1 MGGCKAWLVSLLLLV
16 AAVELHAAPLNLNA
30 EERTWIAEHP
40 VVRVGVQ
47 KDGWEPFDVFGERG
61 QHSGISGDYLA
72 LLGQRL
78 GIRFETVPLQ
88 DWNAVVAALNA
99 GEVDLLSS
107 VAKTEER
114 QASMAFTD
122 SYLTSNSLIFTR
134 QELPIRSID
143 DLRGRRVA
151 MERGYVTEAL
161 LRAAVPQA
169 QIVEVGTTADALR
182 AVSSGGA
189 DAYIGNMIS
198 VSYLMRKLSLANI
211 ELRGE
216 SGLLRSEL
224 RFAVRRDWPQLVT
237 VINKGLTSLEREE
250 REQILDRWLPPLSAF
265 SWQGMLLVGWP
276 YILGVLAALLVVV
289 LWNRHL
295 RTQIHQRQLAEAE
308 VVRQR
313 STLLAIINAIP
324 DPIWFKD
331 IQGRYLGINQACAE
345 LFGQSSEQVLG
356 KRDHELLNLD
366 WATKREE
373 HDYTALTRDS
383 TYESEGRVRY
393 PDGHWVVFD
402 TLRTIFR
409 DDRGVPLGLVGVS
422 RDITA
427 RKQAE
432 AAMADAKEL
441 AEEAA
446 RLKSDF
452 LANMSHEIRTPMNAI
467 IGMAHLAQKTELQP
481 LQRGYIDKIQQAS
494 NHLLGVINDILD
506 FSKIEAGKL
515 GIEQIDFN
523 LQQVLENVA
532 NLIGDKVASK
542 HLELVFNL
550 DPKLPLQLVGDPLRI
565 GQILINYANNA
576 VKFTERGEIEVLI
589 RAEQQSADQ
598 VQVYFAVR
606 DTGIGIGHDQL
617 ERLFESFQQA
627 DSSTTRK
634 YGGTGLGLAIC
645 KRLAE
650 AMGGRVGVQSQVGS
664 GSLFW
669 CRLPLGICAEHQ
681 QSLQAQPNLRGSHVL
696 VVDDNDSARRVMHDM
711 LVGMSFR
718 VETAE
723 SGDAALRQVQLADQ
737 RRPFDLVLLDW
748 QMPGMDGIETA
759 RQLQGLNLQTQPRL
773 LMVTAHGREE
783 VLHDAR
789 QAGVDDVLLKPLN
802 PSVLLEAVVSALSN
816 HNHNRPPVASS
827 DLPMPAA
834 LPNFSGKRVLLVEDN
849 ELNREVASGL
859 LEETGLQIEQAEQ
872 GAQAVDILLAR
883 GEGYFDLV
891 LMDMQMPVL
900 DGLSATRR
908 LRAEP
913 QFAHLP
919 VIAMTAN
926 VMPADRERCLQAG
939 MDDHLGKPLDPDQL
953 WRTLAH
959 WLHLDVAGSGEHR
972 ASPAMSGWLLPGVDL
987 AGGLRRV
994 LGKPQ
999 LYKSLLLKFA
1009 ASQKDFSKQ
1018 LRLALNQ
1025 GQGEAA
1031 ERLAHSLKG
1040 LAGNLGAVELQ
1051 TQAALLETAL
1061 KDVRAG
1067 AELETLISDVSQSLS
1082 ALLHAIEAQW
1092 PAPTCDAP
1100 PPVNEAEL
1108 AAVCQQLAGLFAHDD
1123 PRAGKVFEAQACLLR
1138 NAFDG
1143 DYAPLAEAVRC
1154 YDFEQALTLLRHT
1167 SKQRGLSL

>member
-1 MGGCKAWLVSLLLLV
+1 MGGCKAWLTGLLLGMALV
-16 AAVELHAAPLNLNA
+16 GTLQAAPLNLSS
-30 EERTWIAEHP
+30 EERAWVAAHP

-47 KDGWEPFDVFGERG
+47 SGGWEPFDVLGEQG

-78 GIRFETVPLQ
+78 GIRFETVQLPT
-88 DWNAVVAALNA
+88 WGAVLEALRA
-99 GEVDLLSS
+99 GQIDLLPS
-107 VAKTEER
+107 VALTEER
-114 QASMAFTD
+114 KARMTFTD
-122 SYLTSNSLIFTR
+122 AYLASNSLIFTR
-134 QELPIRSID
+134 HELPIRTIQ
-143 DLRGRRVA
+143 DLVGKRVA
-151 MERGYVTEAL
+151 IERGFVTEDL

-169 QIVEVGTTADALR
+169 QLVEVGSAEEALR

-189 DAYIGNMIS
+189 DAYVGNMI
-198 VSYLMRKLSLANI
+198 VASYLVRKLSLANI

-224 RFAVRRDWPQLVT
+224 HFAARRDWPQLVE
-237 VINKGLTSLEREE
+237 VLNKGLASLDREE

-265 SWQGMLLVGWP
+265 SWRSLLREGWP
-276 YILGVLAALLVVV
+276 YLLGVLAALVVVV
-289 LWNRHL
+289 LWNRNL
-295 RTQIHQRQLAEAE
+295 RSQIRQRQLAEAE

-313 STLLAIINAIP
+313 STLVAIINAIP

-345 LFGQSSEQVLG
+345 LFGHSSEEVLG

-366 WATKREE
+366 WAAKREE
-373 HDYTALTRDS
+373 HDYTAITRDS

-409 DDRGVPLGLVGVS
+409 DNRGVPLGLVGVS

-467 IGMAHLAQKTELQP
+467 IGMAHLAQKTELDP
-481 LQRGYIDKIQQAS
+481 RQRGYVDKIQQAS
-494 NHLLGVINDILD
+494 QHLLGVINDILD

-532 NLIGDKVASK
+532 NLIGEKVAGK

-576 VKFTERGEIEVLI
+576 VKFTERGEIELLI
-589 RAEQQSADQ
+589 RAEQQDAQQ

-606 DTGIGIGHDQL
+606 DTGIGISHDQL

-650 AMGGRVGVQSQVGS
+650 AMGGRVGVQSQAGR

-669 CRLPLGICAEHQ
+669 CRLPLGISSQDQ
-681 QSLQAQPNLRGSHVL
+681 QVLQAQPNLRGRRVL
-696 VVDDNDSARRVMHDM
+696 VVDDNDSARRVLHDM
-711 LVGMSFR
+711 LVGMRFR
-718 VETAE
+718 VETAV
-723 SGDAALRQVQLADQ
+723 SGSAALRQVQLADQ
-737 RRPFDLVLLDW
+737 GRPFDLVLLDW
-748 QMPGMDGIETA
+748 QMPDMDGIETA
-759 RQLQGLNLQTQPRL
+759 RQLQGLELQAQPRM

-783 VLHDAR
+783 VLHEAR
-789 QAGVDDVLLKPLN
+789 QVGVDDVLLKPLN
-802 PSVLLEAVVSALSN
+802 PSVLLDAVVSTLANRGNGLVPALE
-816 HNHNRPPVASS
+816 PAVANNG
-827 DLPMPAA
+827 
-834 LPNFSGKRVLLVEDN
+834 LPNLAGKRVLLVEDN
-849 ELNREVASGL
+849 ELNREVACGL
-859 LEETGLQIEQAEQ
+859 LEESGLQIEQAEH
-872 GAQAVDILLAR
+872 GAQAVEMLLAKDA
-883 GEGYFDLV
+883 GYFDLV

-900 DGLSATRR
+900 DGLAATRR

-919 VIAMTAN
+919 IVAMTAN
-926 VMPADRERCLQAG
+926 AMPADRERCLEAG

-959 WLHLDVAGSGEHR
+959 WLRVDAGMVSEPVG
-972 ASPAMSGWLLPGVDL
+972 AAPLPAWELPGVDL
-987 AGGLRRV
+987 ASGLRRV
-994 LGKPQ
+994 LGKPE
-999 LYKSLLLKFA
+999 LYQRLLRKFA
-1009 ASQKDFSKQ
+1009 GSQKNFSAQ
-1018 LRLALNQ
+1018 LQVALNQ
-1025 GQGEAA
+1025 GEGEAA

-1040 LAGNLGAVELQ
+1040 LAGNLGAVDLQ

-1061 KDVRAG
+1061 KDSRAG
-1067 AELETLISDVSQSLS
+1067 DELAPLISEVNQSLQ
-1082 ALLHAIEAQW
+1082 ALLQAIEQLWQTPDDEPPAAVDPAQL
-1092 PAPTCDAP
+1092 
-1100 PPVNEAEL
+1100 E
-1108 AAVCQQLAGLFAHDD
+1108 AVCQQLAGLFAHDD
-1123 PRAGKVFEAQACLLR
+1123 PRAGKVFEAQAGLLR
-1138 NAFDG
+1138 SAFDG
-1143 DYAPLAEAVRC
+1143 DYPPLAEAVRC
-1154 YDFEQALTLLRHT
+1154 YDFEQALMLLRQT
-1167 SKQRGLSL
+1167 SEQRGLSL

>member
-1 MGGCKAWLVSLLLLV
+1 MGGCKAWLVGLLLALCSIEVMASPLYLSDAERAWV
-16 AAVELHAAPLNLNA
+16 AA
-30 EERTWIAEHP
+30 HP

-47 KDGWEPFDVFGERG
+47 RGGWEPFDVMGEQG

-78 GIRFETVPLQ
+78 GIRFETVQLT
-88 DWNAVVAALNA
+88 DWNATLAALGN
-99 GEVDLLSS
+99 GQVDMLSS
-107 VAKTEER
+107 VAQTRER
-114 QASMAFTD
+114 QTSMTFTQA
-122 SYLTSNSLIFTR
+122 YLTSNSLIFTR
-134 QELPIRSID
+134 HESPIRNTQ
-143 DLRGRRVA
+143 DLAGKRVA
-151 MERGYVTEAL
+151 MERGYVTESL
-161 LRAAVPQA
+161 LRAAVPLA
-169 QIVEVGTTADALR
+169 QVIEVGSTEDALR
-182 AVSSGGA
+182 TVSSGGA
-189 DAYIGNMIS
+189 DAYVGNMI
-198 VSYLMRKLSLANI
+198 VASYLIRKLSLANL

-224 RFAVRRDWPQLVT
+224 HFAVRRDWPQLVG
-237 VINKGLTSLEREE
+237 VLDKALDSLEREE
-250 REQILDRWLPPLSAF
+250 HDQILDRWLPPLTAF
-265 SWQGMLLVGWP
+265 SWQGLFAVGWP
-276 YILGVLAALLVVV
+276 YLLGVLAALVVVV

-295 RTQIHQRQLAEAE
+295 RTQIRQRQLAEAE

-331 IQGRYLGINQACAE
+331 IQGRYLGINQACAD

-356 KRDHELLNLD
+356 KRDHELLNVE
-366 WATKREE
+366 WASKREE
-373 HDYTALTRDS
+373 HDYTALTRDG

-422 RDITA
+422 RDITV

-467 IGMAHLAQKTELQP
+467 IGMAHLVQKTELAP
-481 LQRGYIDKIQQAS
+481 RQRSYIEKIQQAS
-494 NHLLGVINDILD
+494 GHLLGVINDILD

-515 GIEQIDFN
+515 GIEHIDFN

-532 NLIGDKVASK
+532 NLIGDKVAGK

-576 VKFTERGEIEVLI
+576 VKFTERGEIELLI
-589 RAEQQSADQ
+589 RAEQQDADQ

-606 DTGIGIGHDQL
+606 DTGIGISHDQL

-650 AMGGRVGVQSQVGS
+650 AMGGRVGVQSQAGR

-669 CRLPLGICAEHQ
+669 CRLPLGISSQKQ
-681 QSLQAQPNLRGSHVL
+681 QVLQAQPSLRGRRVL
-696 VVDDNDSARRVMHDM
+696 VVDDNDSARRVLHDM
-711 LVGMSFR
+711 LESMSFR
-718 VETAE
+718 VETAV
-723 SGDAALRQVQLADQ
+723 SGSAALRQVQLADQ

-748 QMPGMDGIETA
+748 QMPDMDGIETA
-759 RQLQGLNLQTQPRL
+759 RQMQQIGLHTQPRL

-783 VLHDAR
+783 VLHQAR
-789 QAGVDDVLLKPLN
+789 RVGVDDVLLKPLN
-802 PSVLLEAVVSALSN
+802 PSLLLDAVVTTLASHSAPVSDEIALKPAGGVLPDLS
-816 HNHNRPPVASS
+816 A
-827 DLPMPAA
+827 
-834 LPNFSGKRVLLVEDN
+834 KRVLLVEDN
-849 ELNREVASGL
+849 ELNREVACGL
-859 LEETGLQIEQAEQ
+859 LEESGLQIEQAEH
-872 GAQAVDILLAR
+872 GAQAVEILLAK
-883 GEGYFDLV
+883 GEGYFDAV

-900 DGLSATRR
+900 DGVAATRR
-908 LRAEP
+908 LRAEA
-913 QFAHLP
+913 QFARLP
-919 VIAMTAN
+919 IIAMTAN
-926 VMPADRERCLQAG
+926 AMPADRQRCLDAG
-939 MDDHLGKPLDPDQL
+939 MDDHLGKPLDPDLL

-959 WLHLDVAGSGEHR
+959 WLRVDVPEAD
-972 ASPAMSGWLLPGVDL
+972 AAPAAAQPTWELPGVDL
-987 AGGLRRV
+987 ASGLRRV
-994 LGKPQ
+994 LGKPE
-999 LYKSLLLKFA
+999 LYQRLLLKFA
-1009 ASQKDFSKQ
+1009 HSQRDFTAQ

-1025 GQGEAA
+1025 GEGEAA

-1040 LAGNLGAVELQ
+1040 LAGNLGAVDLQ
-1051 TQAALLETAL
+1051 AQAALLETAL
-1061 KDVRAG
+1061 KDAHAG
-1067 AELETLISDVSQSLS
+1067 DELELLISDASETLA
-1082 ALLHAIEAQW
+1082 ALLQAIEAQW
-1092 PAPTCDAP
+1092 PAQASETVVAVDPNT
-1100 PPVNEAEL
+1100 L
-1108 AAVCQQLAGLFAHDD
+1108 AAVCQELAGLFAHDD
-1123 PRAGKVFEAQACLLR
+1123 PRAGRVFEAQAGLLR
-1138 NAFDG
+1138 SAFDG
-1143 DYAPLAEAVRC
+1143 DFPPLAEAVRC
-1154 YDFEQALTLLRHT
+1154 YDFEQALTLLRQT
-1167 SKQRGLSL
+1167 SEQRGLSL

>member
-1 MGGCKAWLVSLLLLV
+1 MGGCKAWLVGLLV
-16 AAVELHAAPLNLNA
+16 ALCAVQAWAAPLQLNS
-30 EERTWIAEHP
+30 EERAWVQAHP

-47 KDGWEPFDVFGERG
+47 RGGWEPFDVMGEQG
-61 QHSGISGDYLA
+61 QHTGISGDYLA

-78 GIRFETVPLQ
+78 GIRFETVQ
-88 DWNAVVAALNA
+88 FDDWNATLAAL
-99 GEVDLLSS
+99 GTGQVDMLPS
-107 VAKTEER
+107 VAQTPER
-114 QASMAFTD
+114 EGRMAFTD

-134 QELPIRSID
+134 HESPIRNTQ
-143 DLRGRRVA
+143 DLAGKRVA
-151 MERGYVTEAL
+151 IERGYVTEGL
-161 LRAAVPQA
+161 LRAAVPLA
-169 QIVEVGTTADALR
+169 QVIEVGSAEEALR
-182 AVSSGGA
+182 TVSSGGA
-189 DAYIGNMIS
+189 DAYVGNMI
-198 VSYLMRKLSLANI
+198 VASYLIRKLSLANL

-224 RFAVRRDWPQLVT
+224 HFAVRRDWPQLVG
-237 VINKGLTSLEREE
+237 VLDKALDSLEREE
-250 REQILDRWLPPLSAF
+250 HDQILDRWLPPLTAF
-265 SWQGMLLVGWP
+265 SWQGLFAVGWP
-276 YILGVLAALLVVV
+276 YLLGVVVALVVVV

-295 RTQIHQRQLAEAE
+295 RTQIRQRQLAEAE

-331 IQGRYLGINQACAE
+331 IQGRYLGINQACAD

-356 KRDHELLNLD
+356 KRDHELLNIE
-366 WATKREE
+366 WASKREE
-373 HDYTALTRDS
+373 HDYTALTRDG

-467 IGMAHLAQKTELQP
+467 IGMAHLVQKTELAP
-481 LQRGYIDKIQQAS
+481 RQRSYIEKIQQAS
-494 NHLLGVINDILD
+494 GHLLGVINDILD

-515 GIEQIDFN
+515 GIEHIDFN

-532 NLIGDKVASK
+532 NLIGEKVAGK

-576 VKFTERGEIEVLI
+576 VKFTERGEIELLI
-589 RAEQQSADQ
+589 RAEQQDADQ

-606 DTGIGIGHDQL
+606 DTGIGISHDQL

-650 AMGGRVGVQSQVGS
+650 AMGGRVGVQSQAGR

-669 CRLPLGICAEHQ
+669 CRLPLGISAHKQ
-681 QSLQAQPNLRGSHVL
+681 QVLQAQPSLRGRRVL
-696 VVDDNDSARRVMHDM
+696 VVDDNDSARRVLHDM

-718 VETAE
+718 VETAV
-723 SGDAALRQVQLADQ
+723 SGSAALRQVQLADQ
-737 RRPFDLVLLDW
+737 RQPFDLVLLDW
-748 QMPGMDGIETA
+748 QMPDMDGIETA
-759 RQLQGLNLQTQPRL
+759 RQLQQIGLQAQPRL

-783 VLHDAR
+783 VLHEAR
-789 QAGVDDVLLKPLN
+789 QVGVDDVLLKPLN
-802 PSVLLEAVVSALSN
+802 PSVLLDAVVTSLASHSA
-816 HNHNRPPVASS
+816 PGPAGVA
-827 DLPMPAA
+827 PATVGEA
-834 LPNFSGKRVLLVEDN
+834 LPKLAGKRVLLVEDN
-849 ELNREVASGL
+849 ELNREVACGL
-859 LEETGLQIEQAEQ
+859 LEESGLQIEQAED
-872 GAQAVDILLAR
+872 GAQAVDIMLAK
-883 GEGYFDLV
+883 GEGYFDAV

-900 DGLSATRR
+900 DGLAATRR
-908 LRAEP
+908 LRAEA

-919 VIAMTAN
+919 IIAMTAN
-926 VMPADRERCLQAG
+926 ALPADRERCLDAG
-939 MDDHLGKPLDPDQL
+939 MDDHLGKPLDPDLL
-953 WRTLAH
+953 WRTLAR
-959 WLHLDVAGSGEHR
+959 WLRVDPGP
-972 ASPAMSGWLLPGVDL
+972 ASTEPTAAPQTWHLPGVDV
-987 AGGLRRV
+987 ASGLRRV
-994 LGKPQ
+994 LGKPE
-999 LYKSLLLKFA
+999 LYQRLLVKFA
-1009 ASQKDFSKQ
+1009 ASQKDFTAQ

-1025 GQGEAA
+1025 GEGEAA

-1040 LAGNLGAVELQ
+1040 LAGNLGAVDLQ
-1051 TQAALLETAL
+1051 AQAALLETAL
-1061 KDVRAG
+1061 KDAF
-1067 AELETLISDVSQSLS
+1067 ASDELQPLISDVSESLDV
-1082 ALLHAIEAQW
+1082 LLQAIAAQW
-1092 PAPTCDAP
+1092 PAQ
-1100 PPVNEAEL
+1100 VYEAAVAVDPNTL
-1108 AAVCQQLAGLFAHDD
+1108 NAVCQELAGLFAHDD
-1123 PRAGKVFEAQACLLR
+1123 PRAGKVFEAQAGLLR
-1138 NAFDG
+1138 SAFDG
-1143 DYAPLAEAVRC
+1143 DYPPLAEAVRC
-1154 YDFEQALTLLRHT
+1154 YDFEQALTLLRQT
-1167 SKQRGLSL
+1167 SEQRGLSL

>member
-1 MGGCKAWLVSLLLLV
+1 MGGCKAWLVGLLL
-16 AAVELHAAPLNLNA
+16 AVVGVQVPAAPLNLTSEDRA
-30 EERTWIAEHP
+30 WVAAHP

-47 KDGWEPFDVFGERG
+47 SGGWEPFDVFGEQG
-61 QHSGISGDYLA
+61 QHTGISGDYLA

-78 GIRFETVPLQ
+78 GIRFETVQLG
-88 DWNAVVAALNA
+88 DWAAVQEALRT
-99 GEVDLLSS
+99 GQIDLLPS
-107 VAKTEER
+107 VAKTQAR
-114 QASMAFTD
+114 QARMSFTE

-134 QELPIRSID
+134 HELPIHRTE
-143 DLRGRRVA
+143 DLVGKRVA
-151 MERGYVTEAL
+151 IERGYVTEDL

-169 QIVEVGTTADALR
+169 QVIEVASAEDALR

-189 DAYIGNMIS
+189 DAYIGNMI
-198 VSYLMRKLSLANI
+198 VASYLVRKLSLANI
-211 ELRGE
+211 EIRGE

-224 RFAVRRDWPQLVT
+224 HFAVRRDWPQLVT
-237 VINKGLTSLEREE
+237 VLNKGLESLEREE
-250 REQILDRWLPPLSAF
+250 REQILDRWLPPLSVF
-265 SWQGMLLVGWP
+265 NWQSLFVVGWP
-276 YILGVLAALLVVV
+276 YMLGVLAALVVVV

-295 RTQIHQRQLAEAE
+295 RTQIRQRRLAEAE

-345 LFGQSSEQVLG
+345 LFGQNSEQVLG
-356 KRDHELLNLD
+356 KRDHELLNLE
-366 WATKREE
+366 WAAKREE
-373 HDYTALTRDS
+373 HDYTAITRDS
-383 TYESEGRVRY
+383 TYESEGKVRY
-393 PDGHWVVFD
+393 PDGRWVVFD

-467 IGMAHLAQKTELQP
+467 IGMAHLAQKTDLQP
-481 LQRGYIDKIQQAS
+481 RQRGYVDKIQQAS
-494 NHLLGVINDILD
+494 QHLLGVINDILD

-515 GIEQIDFN
+515 GIEHIDFN

-532 NLIGDKVASK
+532 NLIGEKVAGK

-550 DPKLPLQLVGDPLRI
+550 DPRLPLQLVGDPLRI

-576 VKFTERGEIEVLI
+576 VKFTERGEIELLI
-589 RAEQQSADQ
+589 RAEQQDAEQ

-606 DTGIGIGHDQL
+606 DTGIGISHDQL

-650 AMGGRVGVQSQVGS
+650 AMGGRVGVQSRAGR

-669 CRLPLGICAEHQ
+669 CRLPLGISTERQ
-681 QSLQAQPNLRGSHVL
+681 QVLQAQPNLRGRKVL
-696 VVDDNDSARRVMHDM
+696 VVDDNDSARRVLHDM

-718 VETAE
+718 VETAV
-723 SGDAALRQVQLADQ
+723 SGAAALRQVQVADHG
-737 RRPFDLVLLDW
+737 RPFDLVLLDW
-748 QMPGMDGIETA
+748 QMPEMDGIETA
-759 RQLQGLNLQTQPRL
+759 RQLQHLALQAQPRL

-783 VLHDAR
+783 VLHEAR

-802 PSVLLEAVVSALSN
+802 PSVLLDAVVSTL
-816 HNHNRPPVASS
+816 ASRNGE
-827 DLPMPAA
+827 AA
-834 LPNFSGKRVLLVEDN
+834 AAPRAAMATGLPNLAGKRVLLVEDN
-849 ELNREVASGL
+849 ELNREVACGL
-859 LEETGLQIEQAEQ
+859 LEESGLQIEQAEH
-872 GAQAVDILLAR
+872 GGEAVEIMLAR
-883 GEGYFDLV
+883 GGGYFDLV

-900 DGLSATRR
+900 DGIAATRR

-913 QFAHLP
+913 QFAQLP
-919 VIAMTAN
+919 IIAMTAN
-926 VMPADRERCLQAG
+926 AMPADRERCLEAG
-939 MDDHLGKPLDPDQL
+939 MDDHLGKPLDPDHL

-959 WLHLDVAGSGEHR
+959 WLRVDAPPE
-972 ASPAMSGWLLPGVDL
+972 SPEANEPPAWALPGVDL
-987 AGGLRRV
+987 ASGLRRV
-994 LGKPQ
+994 LGKPE
-999 LYKSLLLKFA
+999 LYQRLLLKFA
-1009 ASQKDFSKQ
+1009 ASQKNFTAQ

-1025 GQGEAA
+1025 GEGETA

-1040 LAGNLGAVELQ
+1040 LAGNLGAVDLQ
-1051 TQAALLETAL
+1051 TQVALLENAL
-1061 KDVRAG
+1061 KDHHASD
-1067 AELETLISDVSQSLS
+1067 ELAPLISDVNQSLG
-1082 ALLHAIEAQW
+1082 ALVQAIEALW
-1092 PAPTCDAP
+1092 PATTQETVAVDPQQLT
-1100 PPVNEAEL
+1100 
-1108 AAVCQQLAGLFAHDD
+1108 AVCQQLAGLFAHDD
-1123 PRAGKVFEAQACLLR
+1123 PQAGKVFEAQAGLLR
-1138 NAFDG
+1138 SAFNG
-1143 DYAPLAEAVRC
+1143 DYLPLAEAVRC
-1154 YDFEQALTLLRHT
+1154 YDFERALTLLRQ
-1167 SKQRGLSL
+1167 SSEQRGLSL

>member
-1 MGGCKAWLVSLLLLV
+1 MGGCKAWLVGLLL
-16 AAVELHAAPLNLNA
+16 AVVGTQVPAAPLNLTT
-30 EERTWIAEHP
+30 EERAWVAAHP

-47 KDGWEPFDVFGERG
+47 RGGWEPFDVFGEQG
-61 QHSGISGDYLA
+61 QHTGISGDYLA

-78 GIRFETVPLQ
+78 GIRFETVQLA
-88 DWNAVVAALNA
+88 DWAAVQEALRA
-99 GEVDLLSS
+99 GQIDLLPS
-107 VAKTEER
+107 VAKTEAR
-114 QASMAFTD
+114 LARMTFTE

-134 QELPIRSID
+134 HELPIHRTE
-143 DLRGRRVA
+143 DLVGKRVA
-151 MERGYVTEAL
+151 IERGYVTEDL

-169 QIVEVGTTADALR
+169 QVIEVTSAEEALR

-189 DAYIGNMIS
+189 DAYIGNMI
-198 VSYLMRKLSLANI
+198 VASYLVRKLSLANI
-211 ELRGE
+211 ETRGE

-224 RFAVRRDWPQLVT
+224 HFSVRRDWPLLVT
-237 VINKGLTSLEREE
+237 VLNKGLDSLEREE
-250 REQILDRWLPPLSAF
+250 REQILDRWLPPLAVF
-265 SWQGMLLVGWP
+265 NWQSLFIVGWP
-276 YILGVLAALLVVV
+276 YMLGVLAALVVVV

-295 RTQIHQRQLAEAE
+295 RTQIRQRRLAEAE

-345 LFGQSSEQVLG
+345 LFGHNSEQVLG
-356 KRDHELLNLD
+356 KRDHELLNLE
-366 WATKREE
+366 WAAKREE
-373 HDYTALTRDS
+373 HDYTAITRDG
-383 TYESEGRVRY
+383 TYESEGKVRY

-481 LQRGYIDKIQQAS
+481 RQRDYVDKIQQAS
-494 NHLLGVINDILD
+494 QHLLGVINDILD

-515 GIEQIDFN
+515 GIEHIDFN

-532 NLIGDKVASK
+532 NLIGEKVAGK

-576 VKFTERGEIEVLI
+576 VKFTERGEIELLI
-589 RAEQQSADQ
+589 RAEQQNAEQ

-606 DTGIGIGHDQL
+606 DTGIGISHEQL

-650 AMGGRVGVQSQVGS
+650 AMGGRVGVQSQAGR

-669 CRLPLGICAEHQ
+669 CRLPLGISTERQ
-681 QSLQAQPNLRGSHVL
+681 QVLQAQPSLRGRKVL
-696 VVDDNDSARRVMHDM
+696 VVDDNDSARRVLHDM

-718 VETAE
+718 VETAI
-723 SGDAALRQVQLADQ
+723 SGAAALRQVQLADQ
-737 RRPFDLVLLDW
+737 GRPFDLVLLDW
-748 QMPGMDGIETA
+748 QMPEMDGIETA
-759 RQLQGLNLQTQPRL
+759 RQLQDLALQAQPRL

-783 VLHDAR
+783 VLHEAR

-802 PSVLLEAVVSALSN
+802 ASVLLDAVVSTLAS
-816 HNHNRPPVASS
+816 HNGEAAAAPR
-827 DLPMPAA
+827 AA
-834 LPNFSGKRVLLVEDN
+834 LATGLPNLAGKRVLLVEDN
-849 ELNREVASGL
+849 ELNREVACGL
-859 LEETGLQIEQAEQ
+859 LEESGLQIEQAEH
-872 GAQAVDILLAR
+872 GGEAVEILLAR
-883 GEGYFDLV
+883 GGGYFDLV

-900 DGLSATRR
+900 DGIAATRR
-908 LRAEP
+908 LRAEH
-913 QFAHLP
+913 QFAQLP
-919 VIAMTAN
+919 IIAMTAN
-926 VMPADRERCLQAG
+926 AMPADRERCLEAG

-959 WLHLDVAGSGEHR
+959 WLRVDAPAE
-972 ASPAMSGWLLPGVDL
+972 SPVTNEPPAWALPGVDL
-987 AGGLRRV
+987 ASGLRRV
-994 LGKPQ
+994 LGKPE
-999 LYKSLLLKFA
+999 LYQRLLLKFA
-1009 ASQKDFSKQ
+1009 ASQKNFTAQ

-1025 GQGEAA
+1025 GEGEAA

-1040 LAGNLGAVELQ
+1040 LAGNLGAVDLQ
-1051 TQAALLETAL
+1051 TQVALLENAL
-1061 KDVRAG
+1061 KDHHAG
-1067 AELETLISDVSQSLS
+1067 DELAPLIRDVNQSLDS
-1082 ALLHAIEAQW
+1082 LVQAIEALW
-1092 PAPTCDAP
+1092 PATTQETVAVDPQQ
-1100 PPVNEAEL
+1100 L
-1108 AAVCQQLAGLFAHDD
+1108 AVVCQQLAGLFAHDD
-1123 PRAGKVFEAQACLLR
+1123 PRAGKVFEAQAGLLR
-1138 NAFDG
+1138 SAFDS
-1143 DYAPLAEAVRC
+1143 DYPPLAEAVRC
-1154 YDFEQALTLLRHT
+1154 YDFEQALTLLRQT
-1167 SKQRGLSL
+1167 SEQRGLSL

>member
-1 MGGCKAWLVSLLLLV
+1 MGGCKAWLMGLLMVLAG
-16 AAVELHAAPLNLNA
+16 AAVHAAPLNLSA
-30 EERTWIAEHP
+30 EQRSWIAEHP

-47 KDGWEPFDVFGERG
+47 KGGWEPFDVFGEQG

-78 GIRFETVPLQ
+78 GIRFETVQLQ
-88 DWNAVVAALNA
+88 DWNAVLAALKA
-99 GEVDLLSS
+99 GDIDVLSS
-107 VAKTEER
+107 VAKTDER
-114 QASMAFTD
+114 QARMAFTD
-122 SYLTSNSLIFTR
+122 AYLTSNSLIFTR
-134 QELPIRSID
+134 HELPIRSTD

-151 MERGYVTEAL
+151 MERGYVTEDL

-169 QIVEVGTTADALR
+169 QIVEVDDTEDALR

-189 DAYIGNMIS
+189 DAYIGNMI
-198 VSYLMRKLSLANI
+198 VASYLVRKLSLANI

-224 RFAVRRDWPQLVT
+224 HFAVRRDWPQLVE
-237 VINKGLTSLEREE
+237 VLDKGLASLEREE

-265 SWQGMLLVGWP
+265 SWQGLLLVGWP
-276 YILGVLAALLVVV
+276 YLLGVLAALVVVV

-467 IGMAHLAQKTELQP
+467 IGMAHLAQKTELEP
-481 LQRGYIDKIQQAS
+481 RQRGYVDKIQQAS
-494 NHLLGVINDILD
+494 QHLLGVINDVLD

-515 GIEQIDFN
+515 GIEHIDFN

-532 NLIGDKVASK
+532 NLIGEKVAGK

-576 VKFTERGEIEVLI
+576 VKFTERGEIELLI
-589 RAEQQSADQ
+589 RAEQQSAEQ

-606 DTGIGIGHDQL
+606 DTGIGISHEQL

-650 AMGGRVGVQSQVGS
+650 AMGGRVGVQSQAGR

-669 CRLPLGICAEHQ
+669 CRLPLGISTEHQ
-681 QSLQAQPNLRGSHVL
+681 QSLQPQPNLRGRHVL
-696 VVDDNDSARRVMHDM
+696 VVDDNDSARRVLHDM
-711 LVGMSFR
+711 LVGMGFR

-723 SGDAALRQVQLADQ
+723 SGRAALRQVQLADQ
-737 RRPFDLVLLDW
+737 RRPFDLVMLDW
-748 QMPGMDGIETA
+748 QMPEMDGIETA
-759 RQLQGLNLQTQPRL
+759 RQLQALDLQAQPRL

-783 VLHDAR
+783 VLHNAR
-789 QAGVDDVLLKPLN
+789 QVGVDDVLLKPLN
-802 PSVLLEAVVSALSN
+802 PSLLLDALVGTLAN
-816 HNHNRPPVASS
+816 HSGPPVAVVDSPS
-827 DLPMPAA
+827 ADAIPD
-834 LPNFSGKRVLLVEDN
+834 FTGKRVLLVEDN
-849 ELNREVASGL
+849 ELNREVACGL
-859 LEETGLQIEQAEQ
+859 LEESGLQIEQAED
-872 GAQAVDILLAR
+872 GAKAVDILLAR
-883 GEGYFDLV
+883 GAGYFDLV

-926 VMPADRERCLQAG
+926 ALPADRERCLEAG
-939 MDDHLGKPLDPDQL
+939 MDDHLGKPLYPDQL
-953 WRTLAH
+953 WRTLAQ
-959 WLHLDVAGSGEHR
+959 WLRVDNG
-972 ASPAMSGWLLPGVDL
+972 ASAQDSTVSATPDWLLPGVDL
-987 AGGLRRV
+987 ASGLRRV
-994 LGKPQ
+994 LGKTE
-999 LYKSLLLKFA
+999 LYQRLLLKFA
-1009 ASQKDFSKQ
+1009 ASQNDFSAQ

-1025 GQGEAA
+1025 GAHDAA

-1040 LAGNLGAVELQ
+1040 LAGNLGAVDLQ

-1061 KDVRAG
+1061 KDDRADE
-1067 AELETLISDVSQSLS
+1067 ELEPLISELSHSLDS
-1082 ALLHAIEAQW
+1082 LLHAIEAQW
-1092 PAPTCDAP
+1092 PASVCAAP
-1100 PPVNEAEL
+1100 PPVDEGEL

-1138 NAFDG
+1138 NAFND
-1143 DYAPLAEAVRC
+1143 DYPPLAEAVRC
-1154 YDFEQALTLLRHT
+1154 YDFEQALTLLRQT
-1167 SKQRGLSL
+1167 GEQRGLSL